1 MAADDDDARPDPDA
15 LLARQ
20 AHAER
25 GRLKIFLGAAPGV
38 GKTWEMLAAARHRQ
52 AEGIDVLIGI
62 VETHGRAETGA
73 QIGNLPIL
81 PRLKTPYRGQD
92 LEEFDLDAALARR
105 PRLLLLDELAH
116 TNAPGS
122 RHHKRWE
129 DARDL
134 LDAGIDVWAT
144 LNVQHLE
151 SLNDAVARITGVR
164 VRETLPDSVLN
175 DADEIELV
183 DLPPAELR
191 GRLQEGRIYR
201 SEHARRALDGFFR
214 EGNLAALRELALRR
228 AAQRVDADVSGYM
241 RAQGIAGPWPAGERV
256 LAMVGPDAA
265 ADAVVRHASRVAQAL
280 DAPWIALH
288 VERPDSSAATR
299 AALDLAAQLGA
310 EVETVTGNDIVA
322 VALAMARRR
331 NVTRIVLGRAG
342 SQRWRCLPGRHLSS
356 AMLRAARD
364 FTLDIVPAPAQASAS
379 ARRTFVLPA
388 LPTWAGALG
397 VVAVITAASHFLIP
411 YVSHDAL
418 GMVFLAGVVT
428 CAAIWGL
435 GAALPAAA
443 LSFLAWNFFF
453 IPPLY
458 QFTIHE
464 WRDVVAI
471 VLFLGVATATGA
483 LASRVRAEAR
493 TAQTRVESLRRIAA
507 FSRRLGEPTG
517 EAELLEEIAR
527 QAASIAGRAVVLTE
541 RNDDLNIRAAEPR
554 TDTMDEGAWAA
565 ARWAFARGETTGRG
579 SATLPS
585 TEWRF
590 LPMRT
595 PRGCRG
601 VLGVRPPRPMD
612 PPEAQALATLADQAA
627 VAMERVRL
635 IAEAAG
641 AAAQQETQKLRTA
654 LLSSLSHDLRTPLAA
669 IRGAAETLRTA
680 WERLDEPT
688 RADLLASIEDDTGRM
703 TRFLADIMDMTRL
716 ETGEIAPR
724 MVRVEIADAVAA
736 ALAQVPAAT
745 VSLDIPADLP
755 QVAADPAL
763 LEQVLVNVINNAEK
777 FAPDGSDIDISA
789 RPMGQAVELRIADR
803 GPGIPPAHLAHVF
816 DSFYR
821 VRHGDR
827 AVPGTGLG
835 LAIAHGMMNA
845 MGGDIAANSPRM
857 GAMPGGPPG
866 TEIVLRLKAMQ

>member
-1 MAADDDDARPDPDA
+1 MVADHDDARPDPEA

-38 GKTWEMLAAARHRQ
+38 GKTWEMLAAARRRR
-52 AEGIDVLIGI
+52 AEGVDVLIGI
-62 VETHGRAETGA
+62 VETHGRAETAA
-73 QIGNLPIL
+73 QIGDLPIL
-81 PRLKTPYRGQD
+81 PRRKLAYRGQD
-92 LEEFDLDAALARR
+92 LEEFDLDAALERR
-105 PRLLLLDELAH
+105 PGLLLLDELAH

-191 GRLQEGRIYR
+191 GRLREGRIYR
-201 SEHARRALDGFFR
+201 SELARRALEGFFR
-214 EGNLAALRELALRR
+214 EGNLAALREMALRR
-228 AAQRVDADVSGYM
+228 TAQRVDADVSSYM

-256 LAMVGPDAA
+256 LALVGPDATA
-265 ADAVVRHASRVAQAL
+265 ETVVRHASRMAQAL

-288 VERPDSSAATR
+288 VERPDSTAATR

-310 EVETVTGNDIVA
+310 EVETVSGNDIVA

-331 NVTRIVLGRAG
+331 NVTRIVLGRAAMP
-342 SQRWRCLPGRHLSS
+342 RWRRPFGHRLSR
-356 AMLRAARD
+356 ALLRVAGD
-364 FTLDIVPAPAQASAS
+364 FALDIVPAPAMATG
-379 ARRTFVLPA
+379 RRPIAWPA
-388 LPTWAGALG
+388 WPGWAGAAG
-397 VVAVITAASHFLIP
+397 VIAAITTASHLLVP

-418 GMVFLAGVVT
+418 GMVFLAGVVS
-428 CAAIWGL
+428 CGAIWGL
-435 GAALPAAA
+435 GAALPAAVIG
-443 LSFLAWNFFF
+443 FLAWNFFF
-453 IPPLY
+453 IPPLH
-458 QFTIHE
+458 QFTIHA

-493 TAQTRVESLRRIAA
+493 TAQTRVQSLRRISA

-527 QAASIAGRAVVLTE
+527 QAANIAGRAVVLTE
-541 RNDDLNIRAAEPR
+541 RHDDLNIRAAEPR
-554 TDTMDEGAWAA
+554 TDTMDEAAWAA
-565 ARWAFARGETTGRG
+565 ARWAFARQEATGRG
-579 SATLPS
+579 STTLPS

-590 LPMRT
+590 LPLRT

-601 VLGVRPPRPMD
+601 VLGVRPPRPPD

-627 VAMERVRL
+627 VAMERVHL
-635 IAEAAG
+635 IAEAAR
-641 AAAQQETQKLRTA
+641 ADAQQETQKLHTA

-680 WERLDEPT
+680 WDRLDGPT

-703 TRFLADIMDMTRL
+703 TRFLTDIMNMTRL
-716 ETGEIAPR
+716 ETGEIVPR
-724 MVRVEIADAVAA
+724 MVRVDIAEAVAA
-736 ALAQVPAAT
+736 ALARVPGAV
-745 VSLDIPADLP
+745 VSQDIPPSLP
-755 QVAADPAL
+755 PVMADPAL
-763 LEQVLVNVINNAEK
+763 LEQVLVNVIDNAEK
-777 FAPDGSDIDISA
+777 FSPKGGVITISA
-789 RPMGQAVELRIADR
+789 RGVGRDVELRIADS
-803 GPGIPPAHLAHVF
+803 GPGIPAGHLAHVF

-835 LAIAHGMMNA
+835 LAIAHGLVTAMNGA
-845 MGGDIAANSPRM
+845 IAAHSPRP
-857 GAMPGGPPG
+857 GAKPDGPPG
-866 TEIVLRLKAMQ
+866 TEIVLRLAIMP